1 MHTSKFRFTL
11 DLQTTQS
18 QVSIPI
24 TLGDTGRTW
33 YISFSDGSLPFAL
46 ADGCL
51 AKLEIK
57 RPTGTFLEEFCP
69 IENGTTVKY
78 AFSQNE
84 NTAAVEGLHE
94 CAVIL
99 YNTEGEMIGSPRFT
113 MIVIDRVISSD
124 DLNLSDENRTAI
136 DAIIAAEASRQDAET
151 GRVNAEAERQNA
163 EINRERNAAQIKTLI
178 EETRFLPK
186 IEEADNGKI
195 VGVQAGMYVLLSG
208 NTGGSIGA
216 KIALSIDPETYEL
229 TATLLDDKEN
239 EISGDSVSLPLTS
252 MVVGAEET
260 DGVLTLTLQNGNT
273 VSFDIGA
280 LVDGLVSK
288 QTHEQAV
295 ATLNAKINALILS
308 GTGVKANPEEEAT
321 ESLTKIMIGG
331 TVYALPVGGAAV
343 AEYGGDTVI
352 GTGNVGPIISGVSYG
367 ATEGMT
373 WEVWL
378 ASEHNVLGLSAAD
391 PYVVSSDGR
400 ILVYALTQNPAALS
414 DAVVIGGLYELAAP
428 AEQTNGGGEA

>member
-84 NTAAVEGLHE
+84 NTAAVEGLHD

-151 GRVNAEAERQNA
+151 GRINAEAERQNA

-178 EETRFLPK
+178 EENRFLPK

-195 VGVQAGMYVLLSG
+195 VGVQAGMYVL
-208 NTGGSIGA
+208 
-216 KIALSIDPETYEL
+216 
-229 TATLLDDKEN
+229 
-239 EISGDSVSLPLTS
+239 
-252 MVVGAEET
+252 
-260 DGVLTLTLQNGNT
+260 
-273 VSFDIGA
+273 
-280 LVDGLVSK
+280 
-288 QTHEQAV
+288 
-295 ATLNAKINALILS
+295 LS

-331 TVYALPVGGAAV
+331 TVYALPMGGGGSY
-343 AEYGGDTVI
+343 ETYGGEYEVI
-352 GTGNVGPIISGVSYG
+352 
-367 ATEGMT
+367 E
-373 WEVWL
+373 
-378 ASEHNVLGLSAAD
+378 
-391 PYVVSSDGR
+391 
-400 ILVYALTQNPAALS
+400 
-414 DAVVIGGLYELAAP
+414 
-428 AEQTNGGGEA
+428 